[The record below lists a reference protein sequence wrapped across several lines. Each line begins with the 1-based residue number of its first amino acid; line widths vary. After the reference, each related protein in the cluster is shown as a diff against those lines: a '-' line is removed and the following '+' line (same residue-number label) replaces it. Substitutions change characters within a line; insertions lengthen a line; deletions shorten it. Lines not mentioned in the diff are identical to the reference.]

1 MRAILA
7 LMMGVLLL
15 LAGCGSP
22 ETPTESTTSAAHDD
36 TGIDAQ
42 ESKDPV
48 TRLVLVE
55 PDTGATVVF
64 DAAEE
69 TETSLGEFGGT
80 DGISGDGRFA
90 YLRGADAITVV
101 DGGSWTFD
109 HGDHSHYYVEPAGVA
124 GHLDGRFADAVGQ
137 RTLTV
142 VRRDDGTVDVLD
154 RDALGEH
161 RVTTVD
167 GFGPL
172 RDIAEIAPLGEDLVT
187 VTRAGVISAVGPD
200 GSAQPLGQ
208 CPGAT
213 GASMVSG
220 ALIFGCAD
228 GAVRIAKRA
237 GKLTA
242 DPMPFGN
249 ARPATKVGP
258 LSYRYGGSTLA
269 AVTTDEVWVLDGRRG
284 AWASVR
290 VPGAIAANAVSGD
303 SVLVLTA
310 DGQLRRFD
318 TKTGAQTAA
327 VPLFDGPVPSAGPT
341 PVIEVDADRAYIN
354 DAAGRAVYEVDYRDG
369 LRLART
375 LKTSIAPGFMVETG
389 R

>member
-1 MRAILA
+1 MRAVLA
-7 LMMGVLLL
+7 LMMGVLL

-22 ETPTESTTSAAHDD
+22 ETPTASTTSAAHDD

-69 TETSLGEFGGT
+69 TETALGEFGRT

-90 YLRGADAITVV
+90 YLRGADATTVV

-109 HGDHSHYYVEPAGVA
+109 HGDHSHYYVEPAGLA

-142 VRRDDGTVDVLD
+142 LRRDDGTVDVLD

-172 RDIAEIAPLGEDLVT
+172 RDIAEIAPLGEELVT
-187 VTRAGVISAVGPD
+187 VTRAGVISAVGAD
-200 GSAQPLGQ
+200 GTAQPLGQ
-208 CPGAT
+208 CPDAT
-213 GASMVSG
+213 GASMVGG
-220 ALIFGCAD
+220 ALVFGCAD

-249 ARPATKVGP
+249 ARPATKLGR

-269 AVTTDEVWVLDGRRG
+269 AVTADEVWVLDGRRG

-290 VPGAIAANAVSGD
+290 VPSAIAANAVSGA

-310 DGQLRRFD
+310 DGELRQFD
-318 TKTGAQTAA
+318 TKTGTQTAT
-327 VPLFDGPVPSAGPT
+327 VPLFSGPVPSAGPT

-354 DAAGRAVYEVDYRDG
+354 DAAARAVYEVDYGDG

>member
-1 MRAILA
+1 MRAIAA

-15 LAGCGSP
+15 VGCGSP
-22 ETPTESTTSAAHDD
+22 ETPTASTTSAAPDD

-55 PDTGATVVF
+55 PGTGATVVF

-69 TETSLGEFGGT
+69 TETSLGEFGRT

-109 HGDHSHYYVEPAGVA
+109 HGDHSHYYVEPAGLA

-142 VRRDDGTVDVLD
+142 LRREDGTVDVLD
-154 RDALGEH
+154 RNALGEH
-161 RVTTVD
+161 RMTTVD

-187 VTRAGVISAVGPD
+187 VTRTGAISAVGPD
-200 GSAQPLGQ
+200 GTAQPLGQ
-208 CPGAT
+208 CPDTT

-249 ARPATKVGP
+249 TRPATKLGR
-258 LSYRYGGSTLA
+258 LSHRYGGSTLA
-269 AVTTDEVWVLDGRRG
+269 AVTADEVWVLDGRRG

-290 VPGAIAANAVSGD
+290 VPGAITANAVSGD

-318 TKTGAQTAA
+318 TKTGTQAAA
-327 VPLFDGPVPSAGPT
+327 VPLFSGPVPSVEPT

-354 DAAGRAVYEVDYRDG
+354 DAAARVVYEVDYGDG